1 MSDERTLA
9 EFLGSLKGTLEKIND
24 RLERLEGQPTR
35 AEVESQESFPDW
47 NEDLPSAPLLRLVPP
62 EPEPIPEQPSALGE
76 AFRSRV
82 QAPTAPPA
90 STVDHWEAI
99 GSVPSVSETVR
110 GDGHVLTNEEIAAH
124 YRRDQAMRRNPGR
137 TVEEEYAGRL

>member
-9 EFLGSLKGTLEKIND
+9 EFLSTLQGTLEKIND
-24 RLERLEGQPTR
+24 RLERLEGQPIQ
-35 AEVESQESFPDW
+35 AEVEAESFPDW
-47 NEDLPSAPLLRLVPP
+47 NEDVPSAPLLRLVTP
-62 EPEPIPEQPSALGE
+62 EPPPTPEKPSALGE
-76 AFRSRV
+76 AFRSR
-82 QAPTAPPA
+82 ATAAPPPPPA
-90 STVDHWEAI
+90 PGVEKWQAVGDLPA
-99 GSVPSVSETVR
+99 VSETVR